1 MANVCAHVRIFSN
14 YKYNFCSSQWPG
26 QITTC
31 KILFR
36 LDILFGLKLRP
47 CTPDSDRFSL
57 THSNLTH
64 PLTHVL
70 LCYNIIICSS
80 SKFKLISVSFLE
92 SAQHKGL
99 GTTCQIS
106 SPRRR
111 VPCAL
116 AGCPVQAAGCRVVPA
131 SWYLCPL
138 CALCNHC
145 KDQTKWCWYRSGL
158 KGSTATIKLKVE
170 LIKIQSGG
178 GEHLLRSL
186 CFNHTDVGGGL
197 YILTIDPCCLALPFT

>member
-1 MANVCAHVRIFSN
+1 MFHFILCNNKDWEEFDCCSSKFQESGYQNLYIWDCSRKMANVCARVRIFSDW
-14 YKYNFCSSQWPG
+14 KYNFCSSQCPG
-26 QITTC
+26 QIPTC

-64 PLTHVL
+64 SLTHVL
-70 LCYNIIICSS
+70 LCYNILICSS
-80 SKFKLISVSFLE
+80 SKFKLICVSFLE
-92 SAQHKGL
+92 LALHKGL

-106 SPRRR
+106 SLRRR

-138 CALCNHC
+138 CALCLV
-145 KDQTKWCWYRSGL
+145 QPLQRSNQVML
-158 KGSTATIKLKVE
+158 M
-170 LIKIQSGG
+170 
-178 GEHLLRSL
+178 
-186 CFNHTDVGGGL
+186 
-197 YILTIDPCCLALPFT
+197 